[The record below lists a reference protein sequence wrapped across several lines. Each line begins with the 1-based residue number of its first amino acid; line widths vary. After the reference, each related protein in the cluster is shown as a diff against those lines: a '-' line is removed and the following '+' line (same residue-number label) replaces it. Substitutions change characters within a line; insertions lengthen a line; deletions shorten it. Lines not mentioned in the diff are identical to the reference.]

1 MTTQALLASV
11 IAAAGVAC
19 LATAVSY
26 ERRMHRHRQPGI
38 SYAEATLRKDGGWRR
53 SDLFTPVGL
62 QLQRKASLWGV
73 TGGVLLLASIAAWT
87 VLGAR

>member
-1 MTTQALLASV
+1 MTTQVEVAST
-11 IAAAGVAC
+11 IAVAGVAS

-26 ERRMHRHRQPGI
+26 ERRMHRHRQPGV
-38 SYAEATLRKDGGWRR
+38 SYVEATLRKDGGWRR

-73 TGGVLLLASIAAWT
+73 TGGVLLLASIAAWM
-87 VLGAR
+87 VLGSR

>member
-1 MTTQALLASV
+1 MTTQVVVAST
-11 IAAAGVAC
+11 IAVAGVAS

-26 ERRMHRHRQPGI
+26 ERRMHRHRQPGV
-38 SYAEATLRKDGGWRR
+38 SYVEATLRKDGGWRR

-73 TGGVLLLASIAAWT
+73 TGGVLLLASIAAWM
-87 VLGAR
+87 VLGSR

>member
-1 MTTQALLASV
+1 MVGV
-11 IAAAGVAC
+11 IC
-19 LATAVSY
+19 LATAVMY
-26 ERRMHRHRQPGI
+26 ERRMHRHRQPGV

-53 SDLFTPVGL
+53 SDLFTAGGL

-73 TGGVLLLASIAAWT
+73 TGGVLLLASIGAWM

>member
-1 MTTQALLASV
+1 MTTQVLVTSL

-26 ERRMHRHRQPGI
+26 ERRMHRHRQPGVT
-38 SYAEATLRKDGGWRR
+38 YAEATLRKDGGWRR

-73 TGGVLLLASIAAWT
+73 AGGVLLLASLAAWM
-87 VLGAR
+87 VLGSR

>member
-1 MTTQALLASV
+1 MTTQV
-11 IAAAGVAC
+11 FVAGAMAVAGCAC
-19 LATAVSY
+19 LATAVTY
-26 ERRMHRHRQPGI
+26 ERRMQRHRQPGVT
-38 SYAEATLRKDGGWRR
+38 YADATLRKDGGWRR

-73 TGGVLLLASIAAWT
+73 TGGVLLLASIAAWI